1 MIVENGE
8 DSYHLEDTK
17 KFLPPKD
24 GLEVEKSKF
33 SGLSKEEVLQYSTD
47 PTWVRLRWILFAL
60 FWIIW
65 LALLGSAVSIV
76 IVTPGCPY
84 RPQMNWWQ
92 QEIVYQT
99 DVERFRDSNGDGVGD
114 LAGVLEK
121 IDYFKNLGVEALALK
136 GNILAQGGMEILPKY
151 LVNTSPKAFKKQLKM
166 NDMHVILDL
175 PFDMASEEVVSFW
188 LRSFADGV
196 RITEI
201 PSDVEKDV
209 LEKLIAVAEKVG
221 DDTFEKKFIA
231 FETFSS
237 ETGTPSTVFKSLFSK
252 SYFATK
258 EHKTELLANLK
269 GHNEESLWQSYLTG
283 TYDSDRIS
291 SVIKDKKRLEAT
303 HGIILLLKDTPFVLY
318 GDEIEL
324 KGKNAYMKWDS
335 SVNCGFSSNST
346 MGISSDCE
354 NSVRDLTAH
363 GAAKNLIRIYKKL
376 ALLRKEPSFSWGSVQ
391 LNENADN
398 ILSFVRE
405 ADGFDGYLVAAN
417 VADKKSGATDFM
429 ALHNIPKNGTVS
441 YFYTNNELSAKE
453 FGIGLEVSTERILL
467 KPGELLVVKFD
478 KRV

>member
-121 IDYFKNLGVEALALK
+121 LDYFKNLGVEALALK

-201 PSDVEKDV
+201 PVMIN
-209 LEKLIAVAEKVG
+209 LN
-221 DDTFEKKFIA
+221 
-231 FETFSS
+231 
-237 ETGTPSTVFKSLFSK
+237 LF
-252 SYFATK
+252 
-258 EHKTELLANLK
+258 
-269 GHNEESLWQSYLTG
+269 W
-283 TYDSDRIS
+283 
-291 SVIKDKKRLEAT
+291 V
-303 HGIILLLKDTPFVLY
+303 
-318 GDEIEL
+318 
-324 KGKNAYMKWDS
+324 
-335 SVNCGFSSNST
+335 
-346 MGISSDCE
+346 
-354 NSVRDLTAH
+354 
-363 GAAKNLIRIYKKL
+363 
-376 ALLRKEPSFSWGSVQ
+376 
-391 LNENADN
+391 
-398 ILSFVRE
+398 
-405 ADGFDGYLVAAN
+405 
-417 VADKKSGATDFM
+417 
-429 ALHNIPKNGTVS
+429 
-441 YFYTNNELSAKE
+441 
-453 FGIGLEVSTERILL
+453 
-467 KPGELLVVKFD
+467 
-478 KRV
+478 